1 MLEKNRHSAYC
12 RLLDVEIAAC
22 MREFSE
28 LKVKQAAKTALSS
41 NVAGG
46 NDTSDEEDLSRYDK
60 DIDEYLLTEREI
72 EALENAS
79 VNEKHIKDQTDVRK
93 PKTKRQRY
101 DDDEIESLITDD
113 IESSGY
119 TRTRYIV
126 DIDKSIIREYVK
138 ESEETYRYVV
148 SKNFIRVKEGNYP
161 GIFWTINT
169 KRLPDSLPCLSIAQA
184 ANSKFQRVNSPDT
197 WERLKRQCI
206 YNPPRA

>member
-1 MLEKNRHSAYC
+1 MEDQS
-12 RLLDVEIAAC
+12 DV
-22 MREFSE
+22 
-28 LKVKQAAKTALSS
+28 
-41 NVAGG
+41 G
-46 NDTSDEEDLSRYDK
+46 
-60 DIDEYLLTEREI
+60 
-72 EALENAS
+72 
-79 VNEKHIKDQTDVRK
+79 K